1 MPSTVNVWGA
11 SPLFSSVIVAPES
24 ADRQS
29 GRNAKS
35 ASSTDVAGAGIRAR
49 LWRSVVASA
58 GGEEHDEGEHERGD
72 DLHGA
77 GAYRPEPS
85 ERTGPRDDRVGYH
98 RCMAQAAQ
106 IEPSRPLPI
115 AAGDA
120 VRMSVRTTAVDAVG
134 LEERAASLAK
144 RSIKRDAKLW
154 ALDLAIRS
162 MDLTTLEGSD
172 TVGKIVAICAKAVR
186 PNPLDHS
193 IPPVAAVCLYPQ
205 LVPVAL
211 EQLEGTGVK
220 VASVAGGF
228 PSGLGPLDARLQE
241 IRDVAETGAHE
252 IDIVLNRSLF
262 LGGRYA
268 QAFEELVAAREAA
281 GSAHLKVILETGEL
295 GSYDRVRQ
303 ASMLAMAAG
312 ADFIKT
318 STGKIGTN
326 ATLPVALCM
335 LEAARD
341 FHRETGRAI
350 GIKVAGGVRTSK
362 QAIQYLVLVH
372 ETLGADWMT
381 PDRFRIGASSL
392 LNDVLMQIEKERT
405 GRYAGPDYFT
415 ID

>member
-1 MPSTVNVWGA
+1 
-11 SPLFSSVIVAPES
+11 
-24 ADRQS
+24 
-29 GRNAKS
+29 
-35 ASSTDVAGAGIRAR
+35 
-49 LWRSVVASA
+49 
-58 GGEEHDEGEHERGD
+58 
-72 DLHGA
+72 
-77 GAYRPEPS
+77 
-85 ERTGPRDDRVGYH
+85 
-98 RCMAQAAQ
+98 MAQAAQ
-106 IEPSRPLPI
+106 IEPSRPLPVG
-115 AAGDA
+115 AGEA
-120 VRMSVRTTAVDAVG
+120 VWMAVRTTAVDAVG

-144 RSIKRDAKLW
+144 RSIKKDAKLW

-186 PNPLDHS
+186 PDPLNTS
-193 IPPVAAVCLYPQ
+193 IPSVAAVCLYPQ
-205 LVPVAL
+205 LVSVVL

-241 IRDVAETGAHE
+241 IRDVAAAGADE
-252 IDIVLNRSLF
+252 IDMVLNRSLF

-268 QAFEELVAAREAA
+268 QAFEEIVAAREAA

-318 STGKIGTN
+318 STGKIAVN

-335 LEAARD
+335 MEAIRD
-341 FHRETGRAI
+341 FHRDTGRI
-350 GIKVAGGVRTSK
+350 VGIKVAGGVRSAK
-362 QAIQYLVLVH
+362 QAIQNLVLLY
-372 ETLGADWMT
+372 ETLGAEWMT

>member
-1 MPSTVNVWGA
+1 MP
-11 SPLFSSVIVAPES
+11 
-24 ADRQS
+24 
-29 GRNAKS
+29 
-35 ASSTDVAGAGIRAR
+35 
-49 LWRSVVASA
+49 
-58 GGEEHDEGEHERGD
+58 
-72 DLHGA
+72 
-77 GAYRPEPS
+77 
-85 ERTGPRDDRVGYH
+85 
-98 RCMAQAAQ
+98 QAAQ
-106 IEPSRPLPI
+106 IEPSQPLPVG
-115 AAGDA
+115 AGEA
-120 VRMSVRTTAVDAVG
+120 VRMAVRTTAVDAVG
-134 LEERAASLAK
+134 LEERAAALAK
-144 RSIKRDAKLW
+144 RSIKKDSKLW

-186 PNPLDHS
+186 PDPLNAS
-193 IPPVAAVCLYPQ
+193 IPSVAAVCLFPQ

-241 IRDVAETGAHE
+241 IRDVAAAGADE

-268 QAFEELVAAREAA
+268 HAFEEIVAAREAA
-281 GSAHLKVILETGEL
+281 GFAHLKVILETGEL

-303 ASMLAMAAG
+303 ASVLAMAAG

-318 STGKIGTN
+318 STGKIAVN

-335 LEAARD
+335 MEAARD
-341 FHRETGRAI
+341 FHRDTGRSV
-350 GIKVAGGVRTSK
+350 GIKVAGGVRTAK
-362 QAIQYLVLVH
+362 QAIQNLVLLY
-372 ETLGADWMT
+372 ETLGPGWMT